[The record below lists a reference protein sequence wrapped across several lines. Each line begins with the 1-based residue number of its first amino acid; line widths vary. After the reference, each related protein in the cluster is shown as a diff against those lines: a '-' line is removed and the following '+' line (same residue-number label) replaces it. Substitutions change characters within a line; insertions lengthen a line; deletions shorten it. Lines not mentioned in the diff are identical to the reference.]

1 MKEYQITV
9 LKGDGIGPEI
19 VDQAIKVLNKTAET
33 FDFKVNYQEEYIGG
47 AAIDATGE
55 PLPQKTVDSCKAS
68 DAVILGAVGGQNG
81 IPYQEVK
88 DLKRVCWAF
97 AVHWDYMQIY
107 VLQLFLNRFA
117 MLPL

>member
-1 MKEYQITV
+1 M
-9 LKGDGIGPEI
+9 
-19 VDQAIKVLNKTAET
+19 
-33 FDFKVNYQEEYIGG
+33 
-47 AAIDATGE
+47 
-55 PLPQKTVDSCKAS
+55 DSCKAS

-88 DLKRVCWAF
+88 DLKRVWAF

-117 MLPL
+117 MLPSKRRNRGDALDIMVVRELTGGIYFGQAVVIRLMV